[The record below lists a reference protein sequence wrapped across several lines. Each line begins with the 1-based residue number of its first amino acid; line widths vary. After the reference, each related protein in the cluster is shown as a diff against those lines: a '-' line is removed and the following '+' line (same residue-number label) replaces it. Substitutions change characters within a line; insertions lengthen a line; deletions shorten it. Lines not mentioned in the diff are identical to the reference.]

1 MSNSLASK
9 GINTVAVAGMEGLL
23 HDYTTNHFRMPRI
36 GPVIIGSILK
46 ELGYSVKVFAEAVHK
61 FDKKTLDQICSA
73 DLVAMSILTYGASR
87 AYALASLIRQVNKN
101 AIIVMGDVHPTIMPD
116 DCLAHCD
123 FVIRGEGDETIVE
136 LLAYLN
142 GEAGAPALQEIA
154 GLSYWSDGRI
164 VHNGSRERPKDIGV
178 VADLSLVDTFVRSD
192 TVSYLTEG
200 RGSMSVIQASRGCPI
215 ACKFCLGSAI
225 LGEEYRTKEIDR
237 VLDNLNLIRSFNLG
251 KRPVVFFIDNHF
263 FINRP
268 WTKALLRKIIA
279 EKYEFSFIAFGQY
292 FVGRDPE
299 MLDLLREAGFIRIF
313 VGFESI
319 NPQTLKDFNKAQS
332 EAAMRDCI
340 AAMHKHGIQ
349 IHGSFIFGGETDDE
363 SVAEATVQFALDTD
377 ILTASFFSLTEY
389 PFESHGFVPA
399 TNVLPGNR
407 LLADKLDYY
416 NLNFVSFYPQLM
428 RPSQLQKKLISA
440 YERFYS
446 PKRLFSQVSN
456 RQYSL
461 AYQRAIGYWGQ
472 RKLIEQM
479 RQYVPYLEAKEEG
492 KYTAENTLL
501 VERLGLSSPKF
512 RFEGPADGHY
522 HRIYGAAPFTRAKG
536 LVEERSAVGTYN

>member
-1 MSNSLASK
+1 MSDTSVSKRINSIA
-9 GINTVAVAGMEGLL
+9 IAGMEGYLC
-23 HDYTTNHFRMPRI
+23 DYTTNHFRMPRI

-46 ELGYSVKVFAEAVHK
+46 ELGYSVKVYAEAVHK
-61 FDKKTLDQICSA
+61 FDKHTLDQICSA
-73 DLVAMSILTYGASR
+73 DLVAMSILTYGANR

-116 DCLAHCD
+116 DCLAYCD

-136 LLAYLN
+136 LLSYLN
-142 GEAGAPALQEIA
+142 EEGGAPALHEIA
-154 GLSYWSDGRI
+154 GLSYRHDGHT
-164 VHNGSRERPKDIGV
+164 VHNNSRERPKEIGV
-178 VADLSLVDTFVRSD
+178 VADLSLVDTFVRSNIIN
-192 TVSYLTEG
+192 YLTEG
-200 RGSMSVIQASRGCPI
+200 RASMSVIQASRGCPI

-225 LGEEYRTKEIDR
+225 LGEQYRTKEIDK
-237 VLDNLNLIRSFNLG
+237 VIDNLNLIQSFNLG
-251 KRPVVFFIDNHF
+251 IRPVVFFIDNHF
-263 FINRP
+263 FINRQ
-268 WTKALLRKIIA
+268 WTKALLRRIIA
-279 EKYEFSFIAFGQY
+279 GKYRFSFIAFGQY

-332 EAAMRDCI
+332 EAAMRECI

-363 SVAEATVQFALDTD
+363 AVAEATVQFALDSN

-389 PFESHGFVPA
+389 PFESHSFVPT
-399 TNVLPGNR
+399 TNVLPKNR
-407 LLADKLDYY
+407 LLADNLDYY

-446 PKRLFSQVSN
+446 PRRILKQISAG
-456 RQYSL
+456 QYSL
-461 AYQRAIGYWGQ
+461 AYQRAVGNWGQ
-472 RKLIEQM
+472 RRLMAQM
-479 RQYVPYLEAKEEG
+479 RQYVPYLELKEED
-492 KYTAENTLL
+492 KYTAEDTLL

-512 RFEGPADGHY
+512 DRPSDDHY
-522 HRIYGAAPFTRAKG
+522 HRIYG
-536 LVEERSAVGTYN
+536 VEPVTNEAEFVNRQSVMST

>member
-1 MSNSLASK
+1 MSDPHVSKRINS
-9 GINTVAVAGMEGLL
+9 VAIAGMEGYLS
-23 HDYTTNHFRMPRI
+23 DYTTNHFRMPRI

-61 FDKKTLDQICSA
+61 FDKQTLDQICSA
-73 DLVAMSILTYGASR
+73 DLVAMSVLTYGANR
-87 AYALASLIRQVNKN
+87 AYALASLIRHANKT
-101 AIIVMGDVHPTIMPD
+101 AVIVMGDVHPTIMPE

-136 LLAYLN
+136 LLSYLN
-142 GEAGAPALQEIA
+142 DEGRAPALQEIA
-154 GLSYWSDGRI
+154 GLSYQHEGHI
-164 VHNGSRERPKDIGV
+164 VHNNSRERPKDIGV
-178 VADLSLVDTFVRSD
+178 VADLSLVDTFVRRD
-192 TVSYLTEG
+192 IISYLTEG

-225 LGEEYRTKEIDR
+225 LGEQYRTKEIDK
-237 VLDNLNLIRSFNLG
+237 VVENLILIQSFNLG

-263 FINRP
+263 FINRQ
-268 WTKALLRKIIA
+268 WTKALLRRII
-279 EKYEFSFIAFGQY
+279 EGKYEFSFIAFGQY

-340 AAMHKHGIQ
+340 SAMHKHGIQ

-363 SVAEATVQFALDTD
+363 EVSEATIQFALDSN

-389 PFESHGFVPA
+389 PFESHSFVPA
-399 TNVLPGNR
+399 TNVLPKNR
-407 LLADKLDYY
+407 LLADNLDYY

-446 PKRLFSQVSN
+446 PRRILKQISAGE
-456 RQYSL
+456 YSL
-461 AYQRAIGYWGQ
+461 AYQRAMGHWGQ
-472 RKLIEQM
+472 RRLITQM
-479 RQYVPYLEAKEEG
+479 SQYVPYLEVKEEG

-501 VERLGLSSPKF
+501 IERLGMSPPKF
-512 RFEGPADGHY
+512 NSPSDGHY
-522 HRIYGAAPFTRAKG
+522 HQICGAE
-536 LVEERSAVGTYN
+536 LVTHGETEMLVT